1 MWFRNA
7 SDITGLMIDKF
18 VEIVLSKFDISF
30 PFSLLSRNRGL
41 SDSVVYK
48 VNSSDGVFALKSYDP
63 SALSSLKNAHAF
75 LDQTR
80 KNKFVLFPLILR
92 NKENATVVYH
102 DGFYWDLSS
111 WIPGNIPDCS
121 IFNLIQCINKLGRFH
136 IAISSEQ
143 SGFGI
148 MPAMEC
154 RKIEINSFS
163 ISAINFSAI
172 GFLPLFNLIDLLKW
186 IKQEVGILMVS
197 PNPSVKTQYCWGD
210 ARRENILFN
219 GSEISGFIDYCAIRN
234 DCREVDVSRM
244 ISSFAG
250 DDYLMWTNAL
260 NAYSETSEINYLVC
274 RKLDILGTIVSL
286 YRWLKWFQ
294 EPMPDAMVNSGIQ
307 RCTNIFRRIEKWKEH
322 GSLKSMLFYD

>member
-7 SDITGLMIDKF
+7 SDITGLMIDNF
-18 VEIVLSKFDISF
+18 VEIVLSKFDIRF

-63 SALSSLKNAHAF
+63 SALCSLKNAHAF

-80 KNKFVLFPLILR
+80 KNKFVLFPLIHR

-121 IFNLIQCINKLGRFH
+121 IFKLVQCVNKLAQFH
-136 IAISSEQ
+136 IAVGAEQ

-172 GFLPLFNLIDLLKW
+172 GFLPLFNLIELLKW

-219 GSEISGFIDYCAIRN
+219 GSDISGFIDYCAIRN

-294 EPMPDAMVNSGIQ
+294 EPMPDAMINPGIQ
-307 RCTNIFRRIEKWKEH
+307 RCTDIFRRIEKWKEH

>member
-1 MWFRNA
+1 
-7 SDITGLMIDKF
+7 MIDKF
-18 VEIVLSKFDISF
+18 VELVLSKFDISF

-48 VNSSDGVFALKSYDP
+48 VNSSDGVFALKSYNL
-63 SALSSLKNAHAF
+63 SALSSLQNAHAL

-80 KNKFVLFPLILR
+80 KNKFVLFPLIIR

-102 DGFYWDLSS
+102 DGFCWDLSS

-121 IFNLIQCINKLGRFH
+121 IFNLIQCINKLARFH

-143 SGFGI
+143 SGLGV
-148 MPAMEC
+148 MPAMES
-154 RKIEINSFS
+154 REVEINSFS
-163 ISAINFSAI
+163 NSAINFSLI
-172 GFLPLFNLIDLLKW
+172 RFLPLFNLIELLKW

-210 ARRENILFN
+210 ARRENILFK
-219 GSEISGFIDYCAIRN
+219 GSEISGFIDYCAMRK
-234 DCREVDVSRM
+234 DVKEVDVSRM

-250 DDYLMWTNAL
+250 DDCLMWTNAL

-286 YRWLKWFQ
+286 YRWLKWLQ
-294 EPMPDAMVNSGIQ
+294 EPMPDEMVNPGIQ
-307 RCTNIFRRIEKWKEH
+307 RCTDIFRRIEKWKEH

>member
-1 MWFRNA
+1 
-7 SDITGLMIDKF
+7 MIDKF
-18 VEIVLSKFDISF
+18 VELVLSKFDISF

-48 VNSSDGVFALKSYDP
+48 VNSSDGVFALKSYNP
-63 SALSSLKNAHAF
+63 HALISLKNAHTF
-75 LDQTR
+75 LDKTR
-80 KNKFVLFPLILR
+80 KNNFVLFPLIIR
-92 NKENATVVYH
+92 NKDNATVVYH

-111 WIPGNIPDCS
+111 WIQGNIPDCS
-121 IFNLIQCINKLGRFH
+121 ILNLVQCVNELAKFH
-136 IAISSEQ
+136 VAIGSEQ
-143 SGFGI
+143 SGFGV
-148 MPAMEC
+148 MPAMES
-154 RKIEINSFS
+154 REVEINSFS

-172 GFLPLFNLIDLLKW
+172 GFLPLVNLVELLKW
-186 IKQEVGILMVS
+186 VRHEVGRSLGS
-197 PNPSVKTQYCWGD
+197 PNPIVKIQYCWGD

-219 GSEISGFIDYCAIRN
+219 GSEISGFIDYCAMRN

-294 EPMPDAMVNSGIQ
+294 EPMPDAMINPGIQ
-307 RCTNIFRRIEKWKEH
+307 RCTDIFRRIEKWKEH

>member
-1 MWFRNA
+1 
-7 SDITGLMIDKF
+7 MIDKF
-18 VEIVLSKFDISF
+18 VELVLSKFDISF

-48 VNSSDGVFALKSYDP
+48 VNSSDGVFALKSYNP
-63 SALSSLKNAHAF
+63 HALISLKNAHSF
-75 LDQTR
+75 LDKTR
-80 KNKFVLFPLILR
+80 KNNFVLFPLIIR
-92 NKENATVVYH
+92 NKDNATVVYH

-111 WIPGNIPDCS
+111 WIQGNIPDCS
-121 IFNLIQCINKLGRFH
+121 ILNLVQCVNKLAKFH
-136 IAISSEQ
+136 VAIGSEQ
-143 SGFGI
+143 SRFGV
-148 MPAMEC
+148 MPAMES
-154 RKIEINSFS
+154 REVEINSFS
-163 ISAINFSAI
+163 NSAINFSAI
-172 GFLPLFNLIDLLKW
+172 GFLPLVNLVELLKW
-186 IKQEVGILMVS
+186 VRHEVGMLLGS
-197 PNPSVKTQYCWGD
+197 PNPIVKIQYCWGD

-219 GSEISGFIDYCAIRN
+219 GSEISGFIDYCAMRN

-250 DDYLMWTNAL
+250 DDYLMWTYAL

-294 EPMPDAMVNSGIQ
+294 EPMPDAMTNSGIQ
-307 RCTNIFRRIEKWKEH
+307 RCTDIFRRIEKWKEH

>member
-1 MWFRNA
+1 
-7 SDITGLMIDKF
+7 MIDKF
-18 VEIVLSKFDISF
+18 VELVLSKFDISF

-41 SDSVVYK
+41 SDSGVFK
-48 VNSSDGVFALKSYDP
+48 VNSSDGVFALKSYN
-63 SALSSLKNAHAF
+63 SSTLSSLQNAHAL

-80 KNKFVLFPLILR
+80 KNKFVLFPLIIR

-102 DGFYWDLSS
+102 DGFCWDLSS

-121 IFNLIQCINKLGRFH
+121 IFNLIQCINKLARFH

-143 SGFGI
+143 SGLGV
-148 MPAMEC
+148 MPAMES
-154 RKIEINSFS
+154 REVEINSFS
-163 ISAINFSAI
+163 NSAINFSLI
-172 GFLPLFNLIDLLKW
+172 RFLPLFNLIELLKW

-210 ARRENILFN
+210 ARRENILFK
-219 GSEISGFIDYCAIRN
+219 GSEISGFIDYCAMRK
-234 DCREVDVSRM
+234 DCKEVDVSRM

-286 YRWLKWFQ
+286 YRWLKWLQ
-294 EPMPDAMVNSGIQ
+294 EPMPDEMVKPGIQ
-307 RCTNIFRRIEKWKEH
+307 RCIDIFRRIEKWKEH